1 MHWLRSRSN
10 GLGRNSR
17 LHSEINRPVR
27 ASINGEEHDL
37 PDGLTVAQLL
47 ARMRVPERGIAV
59 AKNDRVVRRAMF
71 EQERVNE
78 GDRVEIIKAVAGG

>member
-1 MHWLRSRSN
+1 MK
-10 GLGRNSR
+10 
-17 LHSEINRPVR
+17 

-47 ARMRVPERGIAV
+47 AHIQAPERGIAV